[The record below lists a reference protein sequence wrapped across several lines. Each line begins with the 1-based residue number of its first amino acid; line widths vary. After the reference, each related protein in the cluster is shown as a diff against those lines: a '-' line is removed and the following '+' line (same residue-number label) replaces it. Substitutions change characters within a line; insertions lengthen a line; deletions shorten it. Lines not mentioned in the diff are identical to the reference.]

1 MVLNLEVETD
11 VVYID
16 LAYSLSKL
24 RFFSFFSAL
33 FFSPYFLYFFLSPVH
48 TVIVNN
54 ITSYRPVLA
63 KLGQRVRKLC

>member
-33 FFSPYFLYFFLSPVH
+33 FFSPYFLYFFLSPIH

-54 ITSYRPVLA
+54 IT
-63 KLGQRVRKLC
+63 